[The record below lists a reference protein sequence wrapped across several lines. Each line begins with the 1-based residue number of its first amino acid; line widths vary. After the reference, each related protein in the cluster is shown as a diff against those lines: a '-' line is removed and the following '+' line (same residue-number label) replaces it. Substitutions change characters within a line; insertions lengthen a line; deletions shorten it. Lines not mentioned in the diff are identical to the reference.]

1 MKNLIKRTLLAT
13 VVLLLIPVTGFGQ
26 LLKEV
31 TAENCISGDC
41 VDGRGTMELATQWGK
56 GSYVGNFVDS
66 EFHGKGRLEVP
77 ISFTNKSVYD
87 GNWNMS
93 VREGRGTYWNGT
105 GDLYIGQWK
114 GNKRNGSGSYFFNLA
129 KWEENKNSEYWLK
142 ENTENY
148 SGEFLN
154 DHYHGKGVFRWD
166 TGKRYEGNFF
176 AGNKHGYGIFYYETG
191 NTRQQLWDFGDFV
204 R

>member
-1 MKNLIKRTLLAT
+1 MKALTKHSLLAA
-13 VVLLLIPVTGFGQ
+13 VVFLLIPAMGFAQ
-26 LLKEV
+26 LLDEV
-31 TAENCISGDC
+31 TSEICSAGDC
-41 VDGRGTMELATQWGK
+41 VDGRGTMELNTQWGK
-56 GSYVGNFVDS
+56 GSYVGNFIDG
-66 EFHGKGRLEVP
+66 EFHGKGRLELP
-77 ISFTNKSVYD
+77 ISFTNKSIYD

-93 VREGRGTYWNGT
+93 VREGRGTYWNGA
-105 GDLYIGQWK
+105 GDLYIGLWK
-114 GNKRNGSGSYFFNLA
+114 ANKRNGLGSYFFNLPR
-129 KWEENKNSEYWLK
+129 WDENKNSEFWLK

-154 DHYHGKGVFRWD
+154 DHYHGEGVFRWE

-191 NTRQQLWDFGDFV
+191 NTRQQLWNFGDFV